1 MDSRRYPPSMAM
13 KTLCLVQA
21 MVLSCA
27 SSRSPAQ
34 DESPSAKSNVAEAPA
49 TDVVKRLQ
57 AMEEMNRRLV
67 EAIERSAK
75 EHDDRLKSMMDQVQ
89 DLRRELDDVKKQK
102 INPPAS
108 PVVPGQV
115 SPGLEPLSAAG
126 RKPIDTFVVPMRIE
140 MPRQDVPVTAEIP
153 SLIDPVPT
161 ADMPADVMT
170 PVPDYLEGVEVS
182 APPRPYLR
190 SPFSQLP
197 AEPETP
203 VPDYQDG
210 VVTFDTP
217 VPLSERLTKPP
228 RSDRS
233 PLDGYFGTGFWWT
246 TQDEEFQL
254 RVRIGSQFDLREWS
268 PGNYDYS
275 TSGLYLPRQRFFLAG
290 RITKPLEYELAFN
303 RGMNG
308 TDLLNAYLNYHAND
322 RLEIRLGRYFTPLG
336 FDQYAIPIY
345 WMPTPERSLFTTNV
359 GTNRQVGLMAWG
371 YLFDAKMDYAV
382 GAFNG
387 GRNSY
392 QSANNAMD
400 VNGYVN
406 FRPFQGSDTLPFLRY
421 LNIGTSA
428 AYGYQDQRPV
438 PQAFQIGAISPN
450 SNVPGL
456 GTIPFLILDNDV
468 IEKGPRL
475 LGSVHTAY
483 YYKSLSL
490 IGEWQYGYGSYASR
504 NRRAPVAVPFDGF
517 YATAAY
523 FLTGEQIERRAV
535 VKPNRRFRPFSGS
548 ANSGPGAWEVVARVT
563 ELDLGDSVFDAGFAD
578 QRLWSDS
585 ALQTEVGL
593 NWYWNEYL
601 KVYMFWLHADF
612 GDPVMNRPGQYQ
624 SSADMFW
631 MRFQL
636 FY

>member
-1 MDSRRYPPSMAM
+1 MDSRRYPPSMAK
-13 KTLCLVQA
+13 KTVCLLQA
-21 MVLSCA
+21 VVFVCA
-27 SSRSPAQ
+27 SSRTPAQ
-34 DESPSAKSNVAEAPA
+34 DASTPAKSNLAEPPVG
-49 TDVVKRLQ
+49 DVVNRLQ

-75 EHDDRLKSMMDQVQ
+75 EHDARLKSMMDQVQ
-89 DLRRELDDVKKQK
+89 DLRRELDDVKKR
-102 INPPAS
+102 NANAS
-108 PVVPGQV
+108 DSAVVPGLV
-115 SPGLEPLSAAG
+115 IPGYGARPAG
-126 RKPIDTFVVPMRIE
+126 GKERIDPFVVPMRTA
-140 MPRQDVPVTAEIP
+140 MPSPYAPVPDEVP
-153 SLIDPVPT
+153 SPIDSVPT
-161 ADMPADVMT
+161 ADAPANAMT
-170 PVPDYLEGVEVS
+170 PVPDFLEGDEVS
-182 APPRPYLR
+182 TPTRPFLR

-217 VPLSERLTKPP
+217 VPISERLTPPP

-233 PLDGYFGTGFWWT
+233 PLDGYFGTGFWWM

-275 TSGLYLPRQRFFLAG
+275 TSGVYLPRQRFFLAG

-308 TDLLNAYLNYHAND
+308 VDLLNAYLNYHADD

-371 YLFDAKMDYAV
+371 YLFDAKVDYAV

-400 VNGYVN
+400 VNAYVN
-406 FRPFQGSDTLPFLRY
+406 VRPFQGSDTLPFLRY
-421 LNIGTSA
+421 LNVGTSA

-475 LGSVHTAY
+475 LGSVHTAF

-504 NRRAPVAVPFDGF
+504 SRRAPVAVPFGGF

-523 FLTGEQIERRAV
+523 FLTGEQVERRAV
-535 VKPNRRFRPFSGS
+535 VKPKRNFRPFSGS
-548 ANSGPGAWEVVARVT
+548 ADSGPGAWEVVARVT
-563 ELDLGDSVFDAGFAD
+563 ELELGDSVFNAGFAD
-578 QRLWSDS
+578 PSMWSNS

-601 KVYMFWLHADF
+601 KVYMFWLHANF

-624 SSADMFW
+624 SVADMFW